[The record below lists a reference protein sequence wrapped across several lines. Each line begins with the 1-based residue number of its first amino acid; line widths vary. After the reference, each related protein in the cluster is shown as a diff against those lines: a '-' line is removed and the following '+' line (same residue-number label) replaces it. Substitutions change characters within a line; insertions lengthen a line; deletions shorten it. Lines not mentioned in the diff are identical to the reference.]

1 MRTTLLTAV
10 VLFFSLLMTACS
22 SLKINERVAA
32 SAELNSAV
40 TYSWKSK
47 ALSSKSSA
55 GKSDASF
62 DSNLRQAVDSVLAVK
77 GYKLVSQ
84 NSDLIMDYRITVVP
98 GEMTAEQYRNPGLTN
113 QMGASGRIEFNQWGN
128 IQAESEF
135 YERGYLALTA
145 FAPSKPVIWWESVAS
160 KILESGESEKHRD
173 RTVRQVVGK
182 MMQPFPNAGKNQ

>member
-1 MRTTLLTAV
+1 MRTSLLTTAV
-10 VLFFSLLMTACS
+10 ILFSAFMTACS
-22 SLKINERVAA
+22 SLKVNERVPAA
-32 SAELNSAV
+32 AELKNAV

-47 ALSSKSSA
+47 ALSSKSSV
-55 GKSDASF
+55 GKENANF

-77 GYKLVSQ
+77 GYKLVSK
-84 NSDLIMDYRITVVP
+84 NADVTMDYRITVVP

-113 QMGASGRIEFNQWGN
+113 QMGASGRIEFNDWGN
-128 IQAESEF
+128 TQAESEF

-160 KILESGESEKHRD
+160 KILESGDSEEHRE

-182 MMQPFPNAGKNQ
+182 MMKTFPNAGKNQ